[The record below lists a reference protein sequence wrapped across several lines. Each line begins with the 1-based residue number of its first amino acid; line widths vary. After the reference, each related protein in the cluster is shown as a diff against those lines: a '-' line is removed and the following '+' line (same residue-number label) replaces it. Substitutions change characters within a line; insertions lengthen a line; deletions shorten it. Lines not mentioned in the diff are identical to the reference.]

1 MKSLNPEYFQFKNGI
16 RLVHQQTDGPV
27 AHLGVF
33 IQAGSRD
40 ELSHEHG
47 MAHFIEHSIFKG
59 TEKRKAYHILSRME
73 DVGAEINAYTAKE
86 ETCIYS
92 SFLFKYYSR
101 AAELL
106 YDICFHSV
114 FPEKEIAKEK
124 TVIID
129 EINSYKD
136 SPSEE
141 IFDRFEDQLFPG
153 HALGHDI
160 LGSPAHLNKFDREMM
175 SNFISRTWNTDQI
188 VISSVGNIRL
198 KSLIKYLSHTF
209 GEVQQ
214 NIRSFSR
221 NTPLEVPANDIVKK
235 KKVHQSHLVMGSR
248 AYHVHDDKR
257 TGLILLNNLLG
268 GPGMSSRLNLN
279 IREKYGWTYHIESS
293 YAMFSDA
300 GIWSVYLGT
309 EPAWI
314 DKCRDLVLKELK
326 KLKQDALGTLQLHKA
341 KNQLLGTLA
350 MSQEN
355 NGAVMLGNAKTFSIF
370 GKIDSFSEIEE
381 KVLSISAAELQEIAN
396 EIFNETSMHS
406 LLFSGK

>member
-1 MKSLNPEYFQFKNGI
+1 MKSQNPEYFQFKNGI

-160 LGSPAHLNKFDREMM
+160 LGSPAHLSKFDREMM

-198 KSLIKYLSHTF
+198 KSLIKYLSPSF

-221 NTPLEVPANDIVKK
+221 NTPVEVPANHIVKK

-279 IREKYGWTYHIESS
+279 IRERYGWTYHIESS

>member
-1 MKSLNPEYFQFKNGI
+1 M
-16 RLVHQQTDGPV
+16 
-27 AHLGVF
+27 
-33 IQAGSRD
+33 
-40 ELSHEHG
+40 
-47 MAHFIEHSIFKG
+47 
-59 TEKRKAYHILSRME
+59 
-73 DVGAEINAYTAKE
+73 
-86 ETCIYS
+86 
-92 SFLFKYYSR
+92 
-101 AAELL
+101 
-106 YDICFHSV
+106 
-114 FPEKEIAKEK
+114 
-124 TVIID
+124 
-129 EINSYKD
+129 
-136 SPSEE
+136 
-141 IFDRFEDQLFPG
+141 
-153 HALGHDI
+153 
-160 LGSPAHLNKFDREMM
+160 GSPAHLSKFDREMM

-198 KSLIKYLSHTF
+198 KSLIKYLSPSF

-221 NTPLEVPANDIVKK
+221 NTPVEVPANHIVKK

-279 IREKYGWTYHIESS
+279 IRERYGWTYHIESS